1 MFLRRGS
8 HRLIGHLL
16 AAVLLGASGTAF
28 AASETL
34 ARKTPSDEVTA
45 ESVQTRLNQLDGSQ
59 GLEESLKTRLRDLYQ
74 QALHELESA
83 KTWSGKA
90 ARFEQMATSVPRELA
105 TAKAALTALPAH
117 PTVVIPPDMT
127 LPQFDQGISKKEA
140 ELSQGRTALAELE
153 AEPKR
158 RASQRV
164 EIPKAI
170 AAAKDRAADSD
181 KQLQAAAPAD
191 EPSQVTAARR
201 LLLLAQKQAAL
212 AEIAACGKEITA
224 YEAMAEL
231 TPIRRDLAARQVALA
246 EQEIKQW
253 QEVLNRRREHEA
265 EKQIQRARLE
275 ATQAHPA
282 VRRLAQD
289 NAQLAELR
297 KGLAQQ
303 IADTVRQLEQT
314 QQRLTALKEQF
325 KRIQEKVDAVG
336 PNNAI
341 GLLLRKQREALP
353 NIGVYRRNIKNRQ
366 TAIREGQLA
375 LLQLEDRR
383 SALANL
389 EIQVRSALENLDQ
402 PNGSA
407 RDPALESAVRELLK
421 TEKEYLDAL
430 IGDHN
435 SSFDKLVD
443 LDNVEQQVIQET
455 EACARYIDERVLW
468 ISSTPAIAFSDLR
481 NAGDAFCWLVRP
493 EGWHEVGH
501 ALAADMAANP
511 MPWVFALVVLVPLVR
526 CRGRLRSKL
535 AAIGEQTARANCYR
549 FVPTLEALVL
559 SVTLTAMVPMTLWFI
574 DWRLSSEIDAS
585 EWCKAVGSGLASVA
599 KLYFIF
605 GMLGQICHPQGLGG
619 THFDWNPAGLKL
631 LRGQVR
637 WFLLVAL
644 PLVFLSGVLKIQE
657 NEHWRDSLGRL
668 CFMAGGGLFSLF
680 LQRALRPGGSVFE
693 AMLANRRGGWLDR
706 LRYVW
711 YPLIVLYPVVLAV
724 AAGAGYYY
732 TSQQLARRVFG
743 TIYLLVGILVLRALL
758 LRWTLVNRRKLAI
771 EQARL
776 RRAAAQ
782 ADTIAGVE
790 AASPSALPA
799 CADPNR
805 DLATIN
811 SQTRRLIEYSLA
823 LAGILVVWLVWVDVL
838 PALRILNRVQLWQI
852 AATVTESFHGP
863 DGAAALRTVDR
874 LVAVTLA
881 DLGLAIFVLATT
893 LIAVKNIPG
902 LLEMGLLQHMP
913 LDAGFR
919 YAVAAVSRY
928 VITLVGILLACNII
942 GLGWSRVQWLLA
954 AISVGLGFGLQEIF
968 ANCVSGLIILFERPI
983 RVGDVITVDT
993 ITGIV
998 SRIHMRATTVTNWD
1012 RKELIIP
1019 NKEFITGRVLNWTLS
1034 DQVNR
1039 VVINVGIAYGSDTQ
1053 RASELLLKV
1062 AKEHQMVLDDPPPVV
1077 TFEAFGDSSLNFVLR
1092 CFLPSLEN
1100 RLTAI
1105 HELHM
1110 TIDRT
1115 FREAAIEFAF
1125 PTQDVHVRSVNLG
1138 PGVLE
1143 AMAGHQTP
1151 PAFGVTGPELER
1163 AA

>member
-1 MFLRRGS
+1 MFLRRGFL
-8 HRLIGHLL
+8 RLIGHFL
-16 AAVLLGASGTAF
+16 AVVLMLASGTAL

-34 ARKTPSDEVTA
+34 VRKAAVDEVTA
-45 ESVQTRLNQLDGSQ
+45 ELVQTRLKQLDGSQ
-59 GLEESLKTRLRDLYQ
+59 ELEETLKTRLRDLYQ

-90 ARFEQMATSVPRELA
+90 ARFEQMAASAPRELA
-105 TAKAALTALPAH
+105 TAKATLAALPAH
-117 PTVVIPPDMT
+117 PLVVIPPDMT

-140 ELSQGRTALAELE
+140 ELSQGRAALAELE

-164 EIPKAI
+164 DIPKAI
-170 AAAKDRAADSD
+170 AAAKDRVADSD

-191 EPSQVTAARR
+191 ELSQVTAVRR
-201 LLLLAQKQAAL
+201 LLLLAQKQAVL
-212 AEIAACGKEITA
+212 AEIAAYGKEITA

-231 TPIRRDLAARQVALA
+231 TSVRRDLAARQVALA

-253 QEVLNRRREHEA
+253 QEVLNRRREQEA
-265 EKQIQRARLE
+265 DKQVQRARLE

-282 VRRLAQD
+282 IRKLAQD
-289 NAQLAELR
+289 NAQLAEMR
-297 KGLAQQ
+297 KELARE
-303 IADTVRQLEQT
+303 IADSVRQLEQT
-314 QQRLTALKEQF
+314 QQRLTILKEQF

-336 PNNAI
+336 PSNAI

-353 NIGVYRRNIKNRQ
+353 NIGVYRRNIKGRQ

-402 PNGSA
+402 PNGVA
-407 RDPALESAVRELLK
+407 TDPALESAVRELLK

-443 LDNVEQQVIQET
+443 LDNLEQQLIQET

-481 NAGDAFCWLVRP
+481 NAGDAVCWLARP
-493 EGWHEVGH
+493 EGWREVGR
-501 ALAADMAANP
+501 ALASDMVGNP
-511 MPWVFALVVLVPLVR
+511 VPWVFALLVMVPLVR
-526 CRGRLRSKL
+526 CRGRLRNKL
-535 AAIGEQTARANCYR
+535 LGIGEQTARANCYH

-559 SVTLTAMVPMTLWFI
+559 SVALTAMIPMTLWFV
-574 DWRLSSEIDAS
+574 DWRLSAEIDTS
-585 EWCKAVGSGLASVA
+585 EWCKAVGSGLAAVA
-599 KLYFIF
+599 KIYFIF

-619 THFDWNPAGLKL
+619 AHFAWNPAGLRL
-631 LRGQVR
+631 LRGQIR

-644 PLVFLSGVLKIQE
+644 PLVFLSGMLKIQE
-657 NEHWRDSLGRL
+657 NERWRDSLGRL
-668 CFMAGGGLFSLF
+668 CFMAGGALFSLF

-811 SQTRRLIEYSLA
+811 SQTRRPHRILAGAGRNPGGLARVGRRVAGAADPQPRTA
-823 LAGILVVWLVWVDVL
+823 LANRRDRDGNRPRTRRRRRIANRRSARRRYAGRPRNGDLRARHDADRRKEHPRPAGNGPLAAHAAGCGHSLCRGRGL
-838 PALRILNRVQLWQI
+838 PLRHHPGGHPAGLQHHRL
-852 AATVTESFHGP
+852 
-863 DGAAALRTVDR
+863 R
-874 LVAVTLA
+874 LVAGPMVAGRHQRRPRLRT
-881 DLGLAIFVLATT
+881 
-893 LIAVKNIPG
+893 PG
-902 LLEMGLLQHMP
+902 NLRQLRLRPHHP
-913 LDAGFR
+913 LRTAH
-919 YAVAAVSRY
+919 SRRRRHHRRHHH
-928 VITLVGILLACNII
+928 G
-942 GLGWSRVQWLLA
+942 
-954 AISVGLGFGLQEIF
+954 
-968 ANCVSGLIILFERPI
+968 
-983 RVGDVITVDT
+983 
-993 ITGIV
+993 
-998 SRIHMRATTVTNWD
+998 
-1012 RKELIIP
+1012 
-1019 NKEFITGRVLNWTLS
+1019 
-1034 DQVNR
+1034 
-1039 VVINVGIAYGSDTQ
+1039 
-1053 RASELLLKV
+1053 
-1062 AKEHQMVLDDPPPVV
+1062 
-1077 TFEAFGDSSLNFVLR
+1077 
-1092 CFLPSLEN
+1092 N
-1100 RLTAI
+1100 RLANP
-1105 HELHM
+1105 HAGDH
-1110 TIDRT
+1110 RH
-1115 FREAAIEFAF
+1115 
-1125 PTQDVHVRSVNLG
+1125 QLG
-1138 PGVLE
+1138 PQGT
-1143 AMAGHQTP
+1143 HYSQ
-1151 PAFGVTGPELER
+1151 
-1163 AA
+1163 